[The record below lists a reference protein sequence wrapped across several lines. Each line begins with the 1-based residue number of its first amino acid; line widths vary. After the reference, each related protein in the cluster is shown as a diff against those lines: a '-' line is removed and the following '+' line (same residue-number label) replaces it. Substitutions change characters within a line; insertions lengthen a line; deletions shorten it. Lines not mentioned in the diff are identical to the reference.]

1 MGAKSK
7 NSESWMRRV
16 FSWLLVGLPAVL
28 YLSYYPI
35 IGLGASE
42 SMNFE
47 LSVPLVWLVLFDV
60 VGVMEVVRRRKVR
73 ELVRKWYFLLFPIFA
88 SLSIIWSSNV
98 VRGLLTA
105 GIMWAVV
112 IAIYIIVGLRTEVDE
127 VTWRWTRWVFIGAT
141 VVACVWC
148 VVQCVLD
155 VSGVG
160 RGETLMCA
168 GCVSQ
173 MFGFPHPNGWA
184 VEPQFMGNLLLAPA
198 MLSMWWFVG
207 KRGREKAA
215 SGALFAFVVFSL
227 FLTFSRGAIY
237 AFLVGAACFSVAML
251 VERWRTGWRRSLGH
265 VCAVWG
271 MIVVVFGVSLC
282 TQGVM
287 AELGPTN
294 ETFSSAVAKAVNHLT
309 LGVVDFRESGDV
321 EGEGIVIEVGGTDG
335 AEVVEKSVEN
345 SVDKPVENIVE
356 KSEDNRG
363 EAVFDGYVEE
373 STEIRKEMTRNA
385 LVVWGSSVKNAAV
398 GVGLGGAGEAMY
410 AMGLTGSPKEIV
422 QNQYAS
428 SLMETGVVG
437 VILAATMV
445 VMAVVWVVRRGG
457 TARWVVLSLMA
468 AYGVSLV
475 FFAGLP
481 NALQVY
487 LMPVIV
493 WAMCEKKPTR
503 AKSAKEIV
511 SGG

>member
-1 MGAKSK
+1 
-7 NSESWMRRV
+7 MRRV

-47 LSVPLVWLVLFDV
+47 LSVPLVWLVVFDV
-60 VGVMEVVRRRKVR
+60 VGVVEVIRCQKVGV
-73 ELVRKWYFLLFPIFA
+73 LARKWYFLLFPIFA
-88 SLSIIWSSNV
+88 SLSILWSSNM
-98 VRGLLTA
+98 VRGMLTA

-112 IAIYIIVGLRTEVDE
+112 LAIYIIVGLRTEVDE
-127 VTWRWTRWVFIGAT
+127 VTWRWMRRVFIGAT
-141 VVACVWC
+141 MVTCFWC
-148 VVQCVLD
+148 ILQCILD

-184 VEPQFMGNLLLAPA
+184 VEPQFIGNLLLAPA
-198 MLSMWWFVG
+198 MLFMWWFVS
-207 KRGREKAA
+207 KRGREKAM
-215 SGALFAFVVFSL
+215 SSVLFAFVVFSL

-237 AFLVGAACFSVAML
+237 AFLVGMACFSVAVL
-251 VERWRTGWRRSLGH
+251 VERWRTGWRRSLGY
-265 VCAVWG
+265 VCAAWG
-271 MIVVVFGVSLC
+271 VIVVVFGVSLC

-287 AELGPTN
+287 AEFGPTN

-309 LGVVDFRESGDV
+309 LGVVDFRESRDV
-321 EGEGIVIEVGGTDG
+321 EGEGIVVEVDNTEGV
-335 AEVVEKSVEN
+335 EVVEKSVEN

-356 KSEDNRG
+356 KSEDNRS

-385 LVVWGSSVKNAAV
+385 LTVWGSSAKNVAV

-410 AMGLTGSPKEIV
+410 AAGLTSSPKEIV

-428 SLMETGVVG
+428 LLMETGVVG
-437 VILAATMV
+437 VILAVMMVIMV
-445 VMAVVWVVRRGG
+445 VRWVVRRGG
-457 TARWVVLSLMA
+457 EARWVVLSLMV

-511 SGG
+511 SGD

>member
-1 MGAKSK
+1 
-7 NSESWMRRV
+7 MRRV

-47 LSVPLVWLVLFDV
+47 LSVPLVWLVVFDV
-60 VGVMEVVRRRKVR
+60 VGAIEVVRHHKVGV
-73 ELVRKWYFLLFPIFA
+73 LARKWYFLLFPIFA

-112 IAIYIIVGLRTEVDE
+112 LAIYIIVRMCEEVGE
-127 VTWRWTRWVFIGAT
+127 VTWRWTRRVFIGAT

-168 GCVSQ
+168 GCTSQ

-198 MLSMWWFVG
+198 MLFMWWFVG
-207 KRGREKAA
+207 RRGREKAT

-237 AFLVGAACFSVAML
+237 AFLVGAACFSVVVL
-251 VERWRTGWRRSLGH
+251 VERWQTGWRRSLKH
-265 VCAVWG
+265 VCAAWG
-271 MIVVVFGVSLC
+271 VIVVVFGVSLC

-309 LGVVDFRESGDV
+309 LGVVDFRESGGV
-321 EGEGIVIEVGGTDG
+321 EGEGVVVEVGNTEGV
-335 AEVVEKSVEN
+335 EVVEKSVEN

-385 LVVWGSSVKNAAV
+385 LAVWRSSARNMLV

-410 AMGLTGSPKEIV
+410 TAGLTGSPKEIV

-428 SLMETGVVG
+428 LLMETGVVG
-437 VILAATMV
+437 VVLAAMMV
-445 VMAVVWVVRRGG
+445 VMVVVMVAKRGG
-457 TARWVVLSLMA
+457 ASRGVVISLMV

-493 WAMCEKKPTR
+493 WVMCEKKPTR

>member
-7 NSESWMRRV
+7 TGESWMRRV
-16 FSWLLVGLPAVL
+16 FSWLLVGLPAAL

-47 LSVPLVWLVLFDV
+47 LSVPLVWLVVFDV
-60 VGVMEVVRRRKVR
+60 VGVVEVVRCHKVGV
-73 ELVRKWYFLLFPIFA
+73 LVRKWYFLLFPVFA
-88 SLSIIWSSNV
+88 SLSILWSSNV

-112 IAIYIIVGLRTEVDE
+112 LAVYIIVGMREEVGE
-127 VTWRWTRWVFIGAT
+127 ATWRWTRRVFIGAT
-141 VVACVWC
+141 VVVCFWC
-148 VVQCVLD
+148 ILQCILD

-198 MLSMWWFVG
+198 MVAFWWFMNA
-207 KRGREKAA
+207 RGREKAA
-215 SGALFAFVVFSL
+215 FGALCSLVVLSL

-237 AFLVGAACFSVAML
+237 AFIVGVVFMSVA
-251 VERWRTGWRRSLGH
+251 V
-265 VCAVWG
+265 
-271 MIVVVFGVSLC
+271 IVVGRKKWCSVGRVAAMWGVIAAAFGVSLC

-287 AELGPTN
+287 AEIGPTN

-309 LGVVDFRESGDV
+309 LGVVDFRERGDV
-321 EGEGIVIEVGGTDG
+321 ESEGTALEVGDTVE
-335 AEVVEKSVEN
+335 AEVVENSVEKP
-345 SVDKPVENIVE
+345 VDKPVENIVE
-356 KSEDNRG
+356 KSENNRG

-385 LVVWGSSVKNAAV
+385 LSVWGSSAKNAAV

-410 AMGLTGSPKEIV
+410 AAGLTGSPKEIV

-428 SLMETGVVG
+428 LLMETGAVG

-445 VMAVVWVVRRGG
+445 VLVVVMVVKRGG
-457 TARWVVLSLMA
+457 ASRGMVISLMV

-511 SGG
+511 SGD